1 MSKKP
6 TPSKKQCPS
15 STGSRHGTYV
25 RNARQRMQDE
35 LVLDTCK
42 KCGATKRRHFACQEC
57 GWYGDKKIFDVS
69 QKKNVP
75 SQEIQ
80 A

>member
-15 STGSRHGTYV
+15 STGSRHGAYV
-25 RNARQRMQDE
+25 RNARQNMQDA
-35 LVLDTCK
+35 LVLDSCQ
-42 KCGATKRRHFACQEC
+42 KCGATKRRHFVCGEC
-57 GWYGDKKIFDVS
+57 GWYGDKKIIDIKV
-69 QKKNVP
+69 KGAP